1 MSMNR
6 QDFLTHSGLQVRT
19 LEFWLEQQWIIPE
32 ETSAGA
38 AYSERDVARAHL
50 IQDLKADFGVNDEG
64 IDVIL
69 HLMDQIH
76 GLRSALVRLHDNP
89 SENPD
94 R

>member
-6 QDFLTHSGLQVRT
+6 QDFLAHSGLQVQT

-32 ETSAGA
+32 ETAAGA
-38 AYSERDVARAHL
+38 AYSDRDVARAHL
-50 IQDLKADFGVNDEG
+50 IKDLKADFGVNDEG

-76 GLRSALVRLHDNP
+76 GLRSVLARLHDNP
-89 SENPD
+89 PENPG
-94 R
+94 